1 MSIAPKKI
9 IVDTNCYIRLYC
21 SPVRPMMGSEFSGYQ
36 LFTITELKLETDLNT
51 DVVARNPWMA
61 NVDIQTELASA
72 CLTLREPKKSKIT
85 KTANMT
91 RKLGNSILQKY
102 CSDKGTERPRTLS
115 AADCLAF
122 ATADELDACLA
133 TDEWPLRLVA
143 QNLGDGLELFTSVG
157 ILRLM
162 ESADSLTRA
171 DRVETVRSWCLTHEA
186 LHRDWKTEYRELF
199 GEEPPDAQSAKS
211 QSA

>member
-1 MSIAPKKI
+1 
-9 IVDTNCYIRLYC
+9 
-21 SPVRPMMGSEFSGYQ
+21 MMGSEFSGYQ
-36 LFTITELKLETDLNT
+36 LFTITELKLEIDLNT
-51 DVVARNPWMA
+51 GVVARNPWMA

-72 CLTLREPKKSKIT
+72 CLKFREPKKSNIAN
-85 KTANMT
+85 TANMI
-91 RKLGNSILQKY
+91 RKLGNSILQRY
-102 CSDKGTERPRTLS
+102 CKDKGTERPRTLS

-143 QNLGDGLELFTSVG
+143 QNLGDGLELFTSLG
-157 ILRLM
+157 ILCLM
-162 ESADSLTRA
+162 ENAGSLTRVG
-171 DRVETVRSWCLTHEA
+171 RVETVRGWCLAHEA
-186 LHRDWKTEYRELF
+186 LHRDWKTEYWELF